1 MLTLTGVKGQATGTF
16 ILIAVGGPVKFV
28 IHDPNVKVTVS
39 PVSGSLASAGS
50 FVKVTVTVKSL
61 VALGVR
67 LTVDPGNLVITVLFS
82 ITA

>member
-1 MLTLTGVKGQATGTF
+1 VLTGIAGHPVTGTF
-16 ILIAVGGPVKFV
+16 VLIAVGGPVNFV

-39 PVSGSLASAGS
+39 PASGSLPSAGS
-50 FVKVTVTVKSL
+50 FVKVTVTVRSL

-67 LTVDPGNLVITVLFS
+67 LTVDPRNRIVTVLFN